1 MTASSQRGP
10 SLSSLA
16 AQTPSKRDRYVDFLR
31 GFSILVVVLG
41 HWLIAV
47 VEFRGRS
54 ISGRNALDLVPG
66 LWLVTWALQVM
77 PIFFFVGGFSNLVT
91 FEALQRL
98 GEGAGTFLRGRL
110 SRLLRPTIA
119 FLVIW
124 GLAAP
129 LVTRLDLPEGAV
141 HLAWPILIGP
151 LWFLGVYFILVALAP
166 LTVPIH
172 QRMRWKAV
180 VWLGVL
186 VVTVDMVRFIG
197 GVGWVGLLNLV
208 FVWTLVHQ
216 LGYFY
221 ADGTFES
228 FPRWAFAAAAVAGLA
243 GMIALTGL
251 EVYPGSMVGRPSDE
265 VSNMAPPNLAMAAH
279 AMWQIGLVMALRPAM
294 SRWLARPRP
303 WKAVVLVNSSIMTLF
318 LWHLSALIITAAVLL
333 PLGFP
338 QPVPGTGLW
347 WATRPLWVGALFL
360 VLALLVYLFGRIER
374 PDLDPAERYWDLK
387 DFYAL

>member
-1 MTASSQRGP
+1 MAASSQRGP

-16 AQTPSKRDRYVDFLR
+16 AQTPAKRDRYVDFLR
-31 GFSILVVVLG
+31 GFSILVVVMG

-47 VEFRGRS
+47 VELRGSS

-110 SRLLRPTIA
+110 SRLLRPSIA

-124 GLAAP
+124 GLATP
-129 LVTRLDLPEGAV
+129 LVTRLDLPEGAIA
-141 HLAWPILIGP
+141 LAWPILIGP

-172 QRMRWKAV
+172 QRLRWKAV
-180 VWLGVL
+180 VWLAVL
-186 VVTVDMVRFIG
+186 VVTVDLIRFMG

-221 ADGTFES
+221 ADGTFAR
-228 FPRWAFAAAAVAGLA
+228 FPRWIFAAAAVVGLA

-279 AMWQIGLVMALRPAM
+279 AMWQIGLVMALRSAM
-294 SRWLARPRP
+294 NRWLARPRP

-318 LWHLSALIITAAVLL
+318 LWHLSALIITAAILL

-347 WATRPLWVGALFL
+347 WATRPLWVGALVT
-360 VLALLVYLFGRIER
+360 VLALLVWLFGRIER